1 MMKCWISLLVATV
14 LCQQLT
20 VFRVLANKKE
30 RKKAK
35 EAHQF
40 TEPFN
45 VTLSNSEEFDE
56 LEKLSESPDPEI
68 ADPRKTWMRF
78 IHRTEDGANAKK
90 KCKGKDKKL
99 RGLSGPPGPPGP
111 QGPPGPPGMPGAEVT
126 HEVLL
131 QEFKQMLK
139 EATER
144 RLSAGDIPE
153 DASEIPPVV
162 LPVEDLTPY
171 RRVDEAFHC
180 RLKGPVIVDKKT
192 LVELQNFQT
201 PTSKGSFLRG
211 SGLNLATGRFT
222 ASVPGIYQFSAH
234 VHIDHSE
241 MKSKGQLRPRD
252 NVRVLICIESLC
264 HRYTSLEVIAGM
276 ESNSKVF
283 TVHVQGLLQLQSGQY
298 TSIFVD
304 NSAGAPITVQNGSDF
319 MGILMGI

>member
-1 MMKCWISLLVATV
+1 MRCWVCLLVATV

-20 VFRVLANKKE
+20 IFRVLAAKKE
-30 RKKAK
+30 RKKGK
-35 EAHQF
+35 DPHQF

-45 VTLSNSEEFDE
+45 VTLSNSEELHE
-56 LEKLSESPDPEI
+56 L
-68 ADPRKTWMRF
+68 
-78 IHRTEDGANAKK
+78 
-90 KCKGKDKKL
+90 DK

-144 RLSAGDIPE
+144 RLMSGDLPE
-153 DASEIPPVV
+153 HTSEIPPIV
-162 LPVEDLTPY
+162 LPVEDLSPY

-180 RLKGPVIVDKKT
+180 KLKGPVIVDKKT

-201 PTSKGSFLRG
+201 PASKGSFLRG

-241 MKSKGQLRPRD
+241 MKTKGQLRPRD

-264 HRYTSLEVIAGM
+264 HRYTSLEVIAGL

>member
-1 MMKCWISLLVATV
+1 MRCWIWLLVATL

-30 RKKAK
+30 RKKGK
-35 EAHQF
+35 DSHQF
-40 TEPFN
+40 TEPVN
-45 VTLSNSEEFDE
+45 ATLSNSEEFDE
-56 LEKLSESPDPEI
+56 TEKSWLVLI
-68 ADPRKTWMRF
+68 
-78 IHRTEDGANAKK
+78 IHPIHNMLLVITIMSW
-90 KCKGKDKKL
+90 L
-99 RGLSGPPGPPGP
+99 IPQRGLSGPPGPQGP

-131 QEFKQMLK
+131 QEFRQMLK

-144 RLSAGDIPE
+144 RLITGDVPE
-153 DASEIPPVV
+153 VASEIPPVV
-162 LPVEDLTPY
+162 LPIEDLTPY

-180 RLKGPVIVDKKT
+180 RLKSPVIVDKKT
-192 LVELQNFQT
+192 LVELQNFQM

-252 NVRVLICIESLC
+252 NVRVLICIESMCL
-264 HRYTSLEVIAGM
+264 RYTSLEVIAGM

-319 MGILMGI
+319 MGILMGL

>member
-1 MMKCWISLLVATV
+1 MMRCWVWLLVATV
-14 LCQQLT
+14 LCQQLSI
-20 VFRVLANKKE
+20 FRVLAAKKE
-30 RKKAK
+30 RKKGK
-35 EAHQF
+35 DSHQF

-45 VTLSNSEEFDE
+45 VTLSNSEELHE
-56 LEKLSESPDPEI
+56 LEKFSETPVPEI
-68 ADPRKTWMRF
+68 TDPHKTWLEF
-78 IHRTEDGANAKK
+78 VQRTNGGANAKK

-99 RGLSGPPGPPGP
+99 RGLFGPPGPPGP

-144 RLSAGDIPE
+144 RLMSGDIP
-153 DASEIPPVV
+153 DHPSELPPIV
-162 LPVEDLTPY
+162 LPVEDLSPY

-180 RLKGPVIVDKKT
+180 KLKGQVTVDKKT
-192 LVELQNFQT
+192 LVELQNFQM
-201 PTSKGSFLRG
+201 PAAKGSFQRG
-211 SGLNLATGRFT
+211 SGLNLVTGRFT

-241 MKSKGQLRPRD
+241 MMSKGPLRPRD

-264 HRYTSLEVIAGM
+264 HRYTSLEVIAGL
-276 ESNSKVF
+276 ESNSKIF

-304 NSAGAPITVQNGSDF
+304 NSAGTPITVQNGSDF